1 MTWSPAWSSRT
12 PAPTLSTVPAP
23 SSPSTMGTGTPFQLP
38 SAAWR
43 QLWQTPL
50 AAIRTSTSPSR
61 GPSRSSSSTRSG
73 APCSKRTEAFM
84 DASVACPA
92 ARSTVTD
99 AGIEPAV
106 EEVDGKVDHHEERR
120 DEQDGALGQR
130 VVALI
135 DVPEEER
142 ADTGKGED
150 LLHHHGTAEEDAYLE
165 PGHRDDG
172 DEGVAQ
178 GVLEDD
184 GAGGEPLG
192 RGRAD
197 VLGAEHVEHAGAR
210 GSRDV
215 GGRCRAQADG
225 GQDHDGQV
233 GPGTRGEIDPHHR
246 RHPEQVEREEEDE
259 HGPLPE
265 DGNRQ
270 AEERADARD
279 IVEGA
284 VASGR
289 GDDAR
294 GDADQERE
302 AHGETGQLEG
312 DGQSLEDEGEHG
324 LACAPRGAEIAV
336 GELAH
341 PPAVLDV
348 PRLIEAEEALELSD
362 HGGAGNGVGADHLLD
377 DGAGHEAQH
386 EEHEQGQPQERQ
398 SHRVQSHEEIPTHR
412 RSGRSSAMFCVSRD
426 VEVPPPDLLS
436 PRLAAVPLSSK
447 CGPLP

>member
-84 DASVACPA
+84 DTSMACAA
-92 ARSTVTD
+92 ARSAVAD

-120 DEQDGALGQR
+120 DEQYGALGQR

-135 DVPEEER
+135 DGPEDEA
-142 ADTGKGED
+142 ADTGKRED
-150 LLHHHGTAEEDAYLE
+150 LLHHHGAAEEDAHLE

-215 GGRCRAQADG
+215 GGRRRAQADG
-225 GQDHDGQV
+225 GQNHDGQV

-246 RHPEQVEREEEDE
+246 RHPAQVEREEEDE

-265 DGNRQ
+265 DGNGQ

-312 DGQSLEDEGEHG
+312 DGQALEDEGEHG

-362 HGGAGNGVGADHLLD
+362 HGGAGDGVGADHLLD
-377 DGAGHEAQH
+377 DGAGHQAQH

-398 SHRVQSHEEIPTHR
+398 GHRVQPDEEIPTHSDPGG
-412 RSGRSSAMFCVSRD
+412 SGVA
-426 VEVPPPDLLS
+426 PPPGPPTTS
-436 PRLAAVPLSSK
+436 IIWPWHQALSSQTSSK
-447 CGPLP
+447 L